1 MELKFKYYSIQLNN
15 EEVDILNKLVDEEY
29 PNESFELDDWII
41 IDLLY
46 KKHII
51 VYDKTREKK
60 PEIQPWCRSIVS
72 RTLLGKQSGVSL
84 GQTA

>member
-1 MELKFKYYSIQLNN
+1 LELKFKYYSIQLNN
-15 EEVDILNKLVDEEY
+15 DEVDILNKLVDEEY
-29 PNESFELDDWII
+29 PNESFAIDDWIV

-60 PEIQPWCRSIVS
+60 PEIQPWCRSIVL

-84 GQTA
+84 GQTT

>member
-1 MELKFKYYSIQLNN
+1 MDLQFKYYSIQLNS
-15 EEVDILNKLVDEEY
+15 EEVDMLKKILNEDYEVGL
-29 PNESFELDDWII
+29 FAIDDWIC

-60 PEIQPWCRSIVS
+60 PEIQPWCRSVVLRHLS
-72 RTLLGKQSGVSL
+72 KEQFGE
-84 GQTA
+84 